1 MITKERKNE
10 IQKKYY
16 QRHLDYYKEYKRQY
30 YLKNRDSI
38 LECYKEERKA
48 KRETRKAGITGTIK
62 RKCRLLLINSI
73 SQKK

>member
-62 RKCRLLLINSI
+62 RKCRFLINSI
-73 SQKK
+73 LQKK